1 MKKLHILQ
9 VVEASSGG
17 VGRHVIDLS
26 LGLLRSGHQT
36 DIVYSQARSDPL
48 FHRGLEQVRD
58 IGGRTIHFEIASGLS
73 FHDYVPILQIRKLL
87 KQNHYDIIHLQSSKA
102 GLVGRI
108 AAMRLPMTKIYTP
121 HLLRTASPGLGFV
134 GRLIFGQSERLLA
147 QITDRILCVSNFE
160 LNHALKL
167 GIPIEKLIYSP
178 NGYLPPPMRSR
189 DEVRLELGLV
199 ADDLVFGFIGRLAPQ
214 KDPLTLIS
222 AFAQV
227 RLDQPCKL
235 VIVGGGELMDQ
246 CVSLVSR
253 LGIQEKVRFLGH
265 VDSTKYIAA
274 FDVFVMSSLSE
285 SFPYVLLEAAAAHLP
300 LISTS
305 VGDIPELIQD
315 RENGLL
321 SSCGNVD
328 ELAQHMTELGSNPEL
343 RKMLRQKI
351 SHLTTEY
358 TVDSMVQKTLDIYL
372 SLLLKQ

>member
-1 MKKLHILQ
+1 
-9 VVEASSGG
+9 
-17 VGRHVIDLS
+17 
-26 LGLLRSGHQT
+26 
-36 DIVYSQARSDPL
+36 
-48 FHRGLEQVRD
+48 
-58 IGGRTIHFEIASGLS
+58 
-73 FHDYVPILQIRKLL
+73 
-87 KQNHYDIIHLQSSKA
+87 
-102 GLVGRI
+102 
-108 AAMRLPMTKIYTP
+108 
-121 HLLRTASPGLGFV
+121 
-134 GRLIFGQSERLLA
+134 
-147 QITDRILCVSNFE
+147 
-160 LNHALKL
+160 
-167 GIPIEKLIYSP
+167 
-178 NGYLPPPMRSR
+178 
-189 DEVRLELGLV
+189 
-199 ADDLVFGFIGRLAPQ
+199 
-214 KDPLTLIS
+214 
-222 AFAQV
+222 
-227 RLDQPCKL
+227 
-235 VIVGGGELMDQ
+235 MDQ